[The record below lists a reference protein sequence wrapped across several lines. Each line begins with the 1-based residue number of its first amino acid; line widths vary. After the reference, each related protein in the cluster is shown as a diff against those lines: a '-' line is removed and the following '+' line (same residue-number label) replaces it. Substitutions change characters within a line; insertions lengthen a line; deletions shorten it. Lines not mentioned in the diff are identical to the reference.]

1 MRDELG
7 QCPPPA
13 EDRGVAQLLIE
24 AGLTPTERRLC
35 EFAVEGRLLDLST
48 SRVDDDDPAQGQTWE
63 AHRQIRSQL
72 LYQLLTDRG
81 DLDACFGPPR
91 AIRVR
96 GALVIASLDLSDLDL
111 RCPLELSGCHLNS
124 VVNLEK
130 TKAPDVSLAGSY
142 LSGALLAR
150 RLCLTHDLDLGG
162 ATLQAAVNLDGAN
175 IGGALACSGA
185 QLRNDSGPALY
196 ADGLTVGDSVFLRA
210 GFTATG
216 AGEDGAVRLPGANI
230 SGQLACSGAQLR
242 NDSGPALL
250 ADGLTVGGGVFLHDG
265 FTATGTGE
273 DGAVRLLGANVSGQL
288 DCSAAQLR
296 NDSGPALTADRL
308 TVAGGVFLCDG
319 FTATGA
325 GKDGAVRLP
334 GANISGQLDCPG
346 AQLRNDSGPALLAD
360 GLTVGGDVFLRE
372 GFTATGA
379 GERGAVRLTGANIS
393 GQLGCSGAQLRN
405 DSGPALAADGLTVG

>member
-1 MRDELG
+1 MCIRD
-7 QCPPPA
+7 
-13 EDRGVAQLLIE
+13 R
-24 AGLTPTERRLC
+24 
-35 EFAVEGRLLDLST
+35 
-48 SRVDDDDPAQGQTWE
+48 
-63 AHRQIRSQL
+63 
-72 LYQLLTDRG
+72 
-81 DLDACFGPPR
+81 
-91 AIRVR
+91 
-96 GALVIASLDLSDLDL
+96 
-111 RCPLELSGCHLNS
+111 
-124 VVNLEK
+124 
-130 TKAPDVSLAGSY
+130 APDVSLAGSY

-230 SGQLACSGAQLR
+230 RGQLACSGAQLR

-250 ADGLTVGGGVFLHDG
+250 ADGLTVGGGVFLHDR

-273 DGAVRLLGANVSGQL
+273 DGAVRLLGANISGAL
-288 DCSAAQLR
+288 ACSGAQLR

-325 GKDGAVRLP
+325 GGLGAVRLL
-334 GANISGQLDCPG
+334 GANISGQLGCRG
-346 AQLRNDSGPALLAD
+346 AQLRNDSGPAFYAD
-360 GLTVGGDVFLRE
+360 GLTARGDMVLRD

-379 GERGAVRLTGANIS
+379 GERGAVRLLGANIS
-393 GQLGCSGAQLRN
+393 GQLDCWGAQLRN
-405 DSGPALAADGLTVG
+405 DSGPALSADGLTVSDSVFLHAGFTATGAG

>member
-7 QCPPPA
+7 PCPPPA
-13 EDRGVAQLLIE
+13 EDRGAAQLLTD
-24 AGLTPTERRLC
+24 ADLTPTERRLC
-35 EFAVEGRLLDLST
+35 EFAAEGGRLDLST
-48 SRVDDDDPAQGQTWE
+48 GRLDDDDPAQGQTWE

-72 LYQLLTDRG
+72 LYQLLTGRG

-111 RCPLELSGCHLNS
+111 RCPLELSGCHLNG

-162 ATLQAAVNLDGAN
+162 ATLRAAVEVDGAN
-175 IGGALACSGA
+175 IGGAF
-185 QLRNDSGPALY
+185 D
-196 ADGLTVGDSVFLRA
+196 
-210 GFTATG
+210 
-216 AGEDGAVRLPGANI
+216 
-230 SGQLACSGAQLR
+230 CSGAQLR

-250 ADGLTVGGGVFLHDG
+250 ADGLTVGGGVFLR
-265 FTATGTGE
+265 E
-273 DGAVRLLGANVSGQL
+273 
-288 DCSAAQLR
+288 
-296 NDSGPALTADRL
+296 
-308 TVAGGVFLCDG
+308 G

-325 GKDGAVRLP
+325 GELGAVRLL
-334 GANISGQLDCPG
+334 GANISGQLDCSG

-360 GLTVGGDVFLRE
+360 RLTVGGGVFLRE

-379 GERGAVRLTGANIS
+379 GELGAVRLLGANIS
-393 GQLGCSGAQLRN
+393 GQLGCSAAQLRN
-405 DSGPALAADGLTVG
+405 DSGPALAADGLTVSASVFLRDGFTATGAGELGAVRLLGALSLIHISEPTR